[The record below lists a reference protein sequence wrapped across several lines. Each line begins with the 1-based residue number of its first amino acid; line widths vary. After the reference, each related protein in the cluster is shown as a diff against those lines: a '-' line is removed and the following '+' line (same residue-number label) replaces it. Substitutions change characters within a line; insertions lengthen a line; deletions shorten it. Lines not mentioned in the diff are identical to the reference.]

1 VKQGERVDL
10 RDPDDEKSAEDTPRD
25 RDDMFVD
32 CPDELTGQKDEEVAT
47 EKNEDDATEENEVM
61 HEQQRHSVEMG
72 NGGGDGHSPGQLE
85 EADAEKE
92 RILQE
97 YQVCRL
103 Y

>member
-10 RDPDDEKSAEDTPRD
+10 RDPDDEKSAEDTA

-47 EKNEDDATEENEVM
+47 EKNEDDGTDENE
-61 HEQQRHSVEMG
+61 QRHSVEMG
-72 NGGGDGHSPGQLE
+72 NGVGDGHSPVQLE
-85 EADAEKE
+85 KADAEKE

-97 YQVCRL
+97 YQVFRL